1 MKEIKLLNLL
11 SKSDIEIATNT
22 LTSAFEHDPC
32 LRYILNSNEYH
43 PEIAFQIHKQ
53 VVKSG
58 LYFGH
63 ALSTSKS
70 MEGVSVWMPP
80 TKKNI
85 SIWDFILS
93 GGLSIPIKTIFRMNT
108 YENHA
113 LKVRNEIAIHDHW
126 YLFSIGVHKEYQGK
140 SYGTKML
147 KPILDF
153 IDQRNEYCYLETHN
167 PNNIAFYEKHG
178 FELKNV
184 TLLPKSNTEH
194 YAMYRSPKK

>member
-1 MKEIKLLNLL
+1 MVSMKEIKLLNLI

-63 ALSTSKS
+63 AVSTSKS

-80 TKKNI
+80 TKKN
-85 SIWDFILS
+85 
-93 GGLSIPIKTIFRMNT
+93 
-108 YENHA
+108 
-113 LKVRNEIAIHDHW
+113 
-126 YLFSIGVHKEYQGK
+126 
-140 SYGTKML
+140 
-147 KPILDF
+147 
-153 IDQRNEYCYLETHN
+153 
-167 PNNIAFYEKHG
+167 
-178 FELKNV
+178 
-184 TLLPKSNTEH
+184 
-194 YAMYRSPKK
+194 